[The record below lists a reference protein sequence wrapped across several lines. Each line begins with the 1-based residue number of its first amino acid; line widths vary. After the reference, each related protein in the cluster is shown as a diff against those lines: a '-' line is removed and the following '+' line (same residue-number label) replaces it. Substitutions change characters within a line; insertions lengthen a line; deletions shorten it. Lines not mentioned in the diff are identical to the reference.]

1 MSSLFTEIRDAATQ
15 RGAKG
20 ACYLS
25 SLPSPDSRIK
35 RCLRLVLAPE
45 SRLQTKALSASG
57 ASSLKNIHVA
67 IIMSS
72 F

>member
-25 SLPSPDSRIK
+25 SLPSPDSRLI
-35 RCLRLVLAPE
+35 
-45 SRLQTKALSASG
+45 KALSASG

-67 IIMSS
+67 IILSS

>member
-25 SLPSPDSRIK
+25 SL
-35 RCLRLVLAPE
+35 RLWQLFCPHFNY
-45 SRLQTKALSASG
+45 L
-57 ASSLKNIHVA
+57 
-67 IIMSS
+67 IILTILII
-72 F
+72 